1 MPEIITEI
9 YDQKNRLKVKIN
21 YFNKE
26 IQSFKINSRPKL
38 IRSIPAILSFIR
50 IPKLAL
56 VKI

>member
-26 IQSFKINSRPKL
+26 IQSFKINSRPTL
-38 IRSIPAILSFIR
+38 IRSIPSILSFIR